1 MTTTRLADS
10 LASRE
15 ERHRRWI
22 LLGVASLLVA
32 STTPVFG
39 HHVVKSLDGWPTI
52 EHFGR
57 LCFRAI
63 EALFAPV
70 HEGFHV
76 IILAGVAYATLDRW
90 RAVRNLRQVVI
101 GVGGRAPKRG
111 SVLWL
116 AARRAGL
123 PVSRMRVIEALPNPA
138 FTAGLVRPR
147 VYVAAELAERLGFE
161 QLVALLVHERAHL
174 DRRDP
179 LRLFILRA
187 LACTLFW
194 LPALRR
200 LADDLAD
207 EAEVLADDMAA
218 AHAGTLTLASAILA
232 LASWPAIRLPG
243 TAGFAH
249 GDLLD
254 RRVRRLVG
262 EQPPVGTHVTWKSL
276 VGATLALALVWSS
289 GAIALHGRVLDET
302 AGHAHCQHERT
313 SPFAH
318 LFCLGSSHASE
329 RPCPH
334 GAG

>member
-1 MTTTRLADS
+1 MRRSHRAES

-39 HHVVKSLDGWPTI
+39 HHIVVSLDNWPTMQHI
-52 EHFGR
+52 GG

-63 EALFAPV
+63 EALLAPV
-70 HEGFHV
+70 HEVFHIV
-76 IILAGVAYATLDRW
+76 ILAGVVYAALDRL
-90 RAVRNLRQVVI
+90 RAVRTLQRVI
-101 GVGGRAPKRG
+101 AGVGASPPTRG
-111 SVLWL
+111 SVLWS
-116 AARRAGL
+116 AARQARL
-123 PVSRMRVIEALPNPA
+123 PVSRMCVIAGLPNPA
-138 FTAGLVRPR
+138 FTAGFIHPR
-147 VYVAAELAERLGFE
+147 VYVAAELTEHLDFE

-174 DRRDP
+174 ERRDP
-179 LRLFILRA
+179 LRLFMLRA

-207 EAEVLADDMAA
+207 EAEVLADDVAA
-218 AHAGTLTLASAILA
+218 AHAGTLTLAGAILA
-232 LASWPAIRLPG
+232 LAGWRGVRLSAS
-243 TAGFAH
+243 AGFAH
-249 GDLLD
+249 SDLLD

-262 EQPPVGTHVTWKSL
+262 EEPRVGTHVTWTSL
-276 VGATLALALVWSS
+276 ASASLALALVWSS
-289 GAIALHGRVLDET
+289 GVVALHGRVLDET
-302 AGHAHCQHERT
+302 AAPAHCEHERT

-318 LFCLGSSHASE
+318 LFCLGSSHVPD

-334 GAG
+334 GG